1 MITDT
6 LQTRS
11 RALRK
16 ALVLALALPLALPM
30 AGALPAMAQD
40 GGSPPAVT
48 GERGQDASKREARMD
63 RGHMDRGMDRD
74 RRGYRHDR
82 DGDGDR
88 DRDRGHRWHHQWSG
102 ERLATR
108 LAAAEVAA
116 GIKTAQLDAWRSFTA
131 ALVDFATPM
140 PHRGRPGGPG
150 TMDDDAA
157 GGPGEGMPMEGQMD
171 DMSAGDVPA
180 GQQAAP
186 GDAAGAQPP
195 ASGAQPPASGTAE
208 QVTRPDG
215 PRLGRGRPS
224 GFDFLDRVILR
235 VEDRA
240 AKAERLKTAKSA
252 LEAVLEPGQR
262 EIIERYLTPKR
273 GHGKRR

>member
-1 MITDT
+1 MITDIH
-6 LQTRS
+6 QTRS
-11 RALRK
+11 GGLRK

-30 AGALPAMAQD
+30 AGAGALPALAQD
-40 GGSPPAVT
+40 ARPPPAVS
-48 GERGQDASKREARMD
+48 GEREQDMSKREARMD
-63 RGHMDRGMDRD
+63 RGHSDRGMDRGGMDHD

-82 DGDGDR
+82 DGDR
-88 DRDRGHRWHHQWSG
+88 DRVRAHRWHHQWSG

-116 GIKTAQLDAWRSFTA
+116 GIKTSQLDAWRSFTA

-150 TMDDDAA
+150 
-157 GGPGEGMPMEGQMD
+157 GPGEGMPMEDRMD
-171 DMSAGDVPA
+171 DTSTGDTPA
-180 GQQAAP
+180 VGQQAAP
-186 GDAAGAQPP
+186 GDAGDAPAAGT
-195 ASGAQPPASGTAE
+195 GE
-208 QVTRPDG
+208 QVTRPDS
-215 PRLGRGRPS
+215 PRLGRSRPS

-240 AKAERLKTAKSA
+240 AKAERLKTAKSE

-273 GHGKRR
+273 GHGKKR